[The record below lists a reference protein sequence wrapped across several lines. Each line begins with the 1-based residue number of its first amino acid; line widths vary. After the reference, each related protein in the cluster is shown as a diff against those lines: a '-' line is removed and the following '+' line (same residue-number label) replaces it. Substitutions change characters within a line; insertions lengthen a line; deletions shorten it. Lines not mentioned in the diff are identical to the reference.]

1 MTERTGRGDPGVA
14 RRGKAVAANAREK
27 AGKLVESARGET
39 GNLQAT
45 VADSL
50 EAGAERAARKSP
62 AIAERMD
69 RTAMWLRGND
79 VTDLGSLLG
88 RELRERP
95 GRVALLAL
103 GLGILVGRASRRR

>member
-1 MTERTGRGDPGVA
+1 MTEQTGADDTGVVE
-14 RRGKAVAANAREK
+14 RGKAVVANAREK
-27 AGKLVESARGET
+27 VGDLLESARGGT

-79 VTDLGSLLG
+79 VTDLGNLLG

>member
-1 MTERTGRGDPGVA
+1 MAEQRGPVDKGVA
-14 RRGKAVAANAREK
+14 ERGKEVVTGAREK
-27 AGKLVESARGET
+27 AADLLDSARAGT

-45 VADSL
+45 VADRL
-50 EAGAERAARKSP
+50 EAGAERAAQKSP

-103 GLGILVGRASRRR
+103 GLGILVGRASRR